1 MVCVVSGPG
10 IRSEFLGRSWSKVVS
25 RRTAVL
31 AAILVH
37 GAAIGARAVQTEPTE
52 QTGPPPPA
60 TTPTLAPAP
69 QPAPATADN
78 LKQLDTCRE
87 GIIDANAREAD
98 RQRWAELLFTYDS
111 PEAADLV
118 VTLLSSAQAPP
129 VRRTVCDAMTETIRA
144 HPARAKAKYVPPL
157 LDMLGVDEA
166 PLRAAAAES
175 LSAFPPAEL
184 APQLGA
190 IAADEKAPLN
200 KRLAAIDALSRNTHI
215 RAVVAQLV
223 PLLKS
228 ESVEVRSYAAQRLE
242 PASVETFGDDVARW
256 QAWWKINQSLTDEQW
271 LEKQLEI
278 YRQRARAIEDRF
290 EDLKRRTARDRES
303 TINFVR
309 TLQSELFR
317 ALPAEQRRAKLVEW
331 LASPIGIVRLTA
343 LDLIK
348 ARIADEGQSP
358 EGAVLKALV
367 RLLLE
372 GEGTE
377 QREALLIVQNV
388 NDPSVVSAVLSRLA
402 VETDTTMRLALLTA
416 LGRMRDPAAIPAL
429 VAELQ
434 RPEATPAMVREAAAS
449 LGRIAERITEKQTLQ
464 AAIQPL
470 KKRFEEADPDDTA
483 LRSALLSA
491 MAGTG
496 DRAFVPTY
504 SEALNSDNPRIL
516 QPAIRGLRLVGD
528 RTRLPRIRD
537 LTGNSDPLVRL
548 DAIKAVAELG
558 RDAEDLQSLLI
569 RLNPSIESNELARE
583 AAWNG
588 FRDYMSRRSLAERI
602 DASQRLRDT
611 PDLEARY
618 LGDLAETMAT
628 TGSDPQAIER
638 VRDRLATVL
647 VGLGRFGEAAG
658 HLRLLFQRQVDRGAD
673 AAFATGMRWL
683 DATLHADPAGDVGE
697 VLQAVAPIAKTEDE
711 RTRLTDK
718 VAPYLEKLDVAKDP
732 ARARKLS
739 KNLKSV
745 NATGWPMRWS
755 EAITA
760 FADRFD
766 GTSGAKAP
774 K

>member
-1 MVCVVSGPG
+1 M
-10 IRSEFLGRSWSKVVS
+10 S

-31 AAILVH
+31 AAILVL

-52 QTGPPPPA
+52 QTGPPPP
-60 TTPTLAPAP
+60 TTQPAVTPAP
-69 QPAPATADN
+69 QPAPASADN

-111 PEAADLV
+111 PEATDLV
-118 VTLLSSAQAPP
+118 VTLLSSAQAPA
-129 VRRTVCDAMTETIRA
+129 VRRTVCNVMTETIRA
-144 HPARAKAKYVPPL
+144 HPARAKTKFVPPL
-157 LDMLGVDEA
+157 LDMLGADEA
-166 PLRAAAAES
+166 KLRAAAAEA
-175 LSAFPPAEL
+175 LSTFPPAEL

-200 KRLAAIDALSRNTHI
+200 KRLAAIDALSRNTQI

-242 PASVETFGDDVARW
+242 PASLETFGDDVARW
-256 QAWWKINQSLTDEQW
+256 QAWWKVNQALTDEQW

-278 YRQRARAIEDRF
+278 YRQRARTIEDRF
-290 EDLKRRTARDRES
+290 EDLKRRTAHDRES

-317 ALPAEQRRAKLVEW
+317 ALPAEQRRTKLVEW

-358 EGAVLKALV
+358 EGAVLKSLV

-388 NDPSVVSAVLSRLA
+388 NDPSVVSAVLSRLS
-402 VETDTTMRLALLTA
+402 VETDATMRLALLTA

-434 RPEATPAMVREAAAS
+434 RADATPAMVREAAAS
-449 LGRIAERITEKQTLQ
+449 LGRIAERVNEKQTLQ
-464 AAIQPL
+464 PAIEPL

-483 LRSALLSA
+483 LRAALLSA

-496 DRAFVPTY
+496 DRAFVPIY

-537 LTGNSDPLVRL
+537 LTSNSDPLVRL

-569 RLNPSIESNELARE
+569 RLNPSIESNKLARD
-583 AAWNG
+583 AAWTG

-611 PDLEARY
+611 PDLEVRY
-618 LGDLAETMAT
+618 LGDLADTMAT
-628 TGSDPQAIER
+628 SGADPKELER

-647 VGLGRFGEAAG
+647 VGLGRFSEAAG

-673 AAFATGMRWL
+673 GAFATGMRWL
-683 DATLHADPAGDVGE
+683 DATLQADPAGDVGE
-697 VLQAVAPIAKTEDE
+697 VVQAVAPIAKTEDE
-711 RTRLTDK
+711 RNRLIDK

-732 ARARKLS
+732 ARARKLN
-739 KNLKSV
+739 KDLTSV
-745 NATGWPMRWS
+745 DATNWPTKWS
-755 EAITA
+755 EALTA
-760 FADRFD
+760 FAARVD
-766 GTSGAKAP
+766 GTPNENMP